1 MSVAEFTAQLQ
12 LNDMG
17 ALQLVYRM
25 LGQPCEKLK
34 QGYVYAFVSADMP
47 HLVKIGRTINLIQ
60 RLREANH
67 HDTYKPPS
75 GFTCLI
81 ALQVDDMYRWEHE
94 LHHQF
99 AGCRRKN
106 ANNHSSEFFQVDPLQ
121 VLTAFSRVPG
131 IPAVHSAPQV
141 NVREI
146 LHRAVKMNQSC
157 AYRLNNPKNPGSK
170 CHARYERY
178 KGATTMAEA
187 LSLGTFEDI
196 VYDYNAGFL
205 KLD

>member
-12 LNDMG
+12 LNDFG

-25 LGQPCEKLK
+25 LGQPYEKLK

-47 HLVKIGRTINLIQ
+47 HLVKIGRTANLVQ
-60 RLREANH
+60 RLREANN

-94 LHHQF
+94 LHQHF

-106 ANNHSSEFFQVDPLQ
+106 ANNHSSEFFQVDPTQ
-121 VLTAFSRVPG
+121 VLNAFSRVPG
-131 IPAVHSAPQV
+131 TPAAHSAPQV
-141 NVREI
+141 NIREI
-146 LHRAVKMNQSC
+146 LHTAVKMNAPC
-157 AYRLNNPKNPGSK
+157 AYRLTNPKNTGTK

-178 KGATTMAEA
+178 KTAVSMKEA
-187 LSLGTFEDI
+187 LELGTFEDI
-196 VYDYNAGFL
+196 VYDYTAGFL
-205 KLD
+205 HLN